1 MISRIEEERPGVY
14 EPQVVAHAISFLC
27 GLILIFLG
35 FCRLGW
41 LIEFIPYPPINAF
54 VTAASITIISTQLP
68 TCLGIKS
75 INTREA
81 PYKVYINTLKG
92 LPNAQLDASIGI
104 SSIILLF
111 AIQQFCCKMEARQ
124 PKKKQMWGMLSSL
137 RLTFTVLLY
146 TFISWLVHRTA
157 AEGREKF
164 RIVGHIEK
172 GFSHAGAPKMDT
184 ELWSLIAGELPAIL
198 IILIVEHIAIAK
210 NFGREYGYTVIPS
223 QEILAQGFANLLSP
237 FVGGYV
243 CTGSFGASAVLTK
256 AGVKTPLAGLFSAMI
271 LILAL
276 YVLTSVFY
284 YIPNAALAGL
294 IIHAT
299 WNLVT
304 PPHKLYK
311 FWQYSPFE
319 FLIWVIGV
327 VLAIFID
334 LETSIYV
341 GIALSFALLLIRM
354 ARTPATSHGR
364 TRVRRIIRDY
374 DTNTGTSI
382 HSELSHS
389 ASTRYTSESEKH
401 IFLPIPT
408 STSTPTAHNPTL
420 KVEPVYPGIF
430 IYRFA
435 QPLNYTNQAHHTAH
449 LLSHIYA
456 HTRRTDASSA
466 IPPHHRLWSDA
477 PTALTHDSTSKPF
490 LRAVVLDFSTV
501 DVIDVTTVQGL
512 IDMRETLAR
521 YAAPSAV
528 GWHFAGVRNR
538 WTRRALVSA
547 GFGRPDLRGVKMGG
561 WCPAYVVGVDG
572 SAEVRSG
579 SETTLGSGVC
589 AGVGIKGGSEKGGN
603 LGRMEAV
610 YGVDRP
616 FFHAE
621 LGDAVDAAV
630 RDARREDDMGGRGEC
645 IGCEVGG
652 EV

>member
-1 MISRIEEERPGVY
+1 MISRIEEQRPGVY

-68 TCLGIKS
+68 TCLGIKG

-81 PYKVYINTLKG
+81 PYKVYVNTLKG
-92 LPNAQLDASIGI
+92 LPNTQLDASIGI
-104 SSIILLF
+104 SSIVLLF
-111 AIQQFCCKMEARQ
+111 AIQQFCSKMEARQ

-137 RLTFTVLLY
+137 RLTFTVLMY
-146 TFISWLVHRTA
+146 TFISWLVHRTV
-157 AEGREKF
+157 AEGHEKF

-172 GFSHAGAPKMDT
+172 GFSHAAVPEMDT
-184 ELWSLIAGELPAIL
+184 ELWSLVAGELPAIL

-256 AGVKTPLAGLFSAMI
+256 AGVKTPLAGLFSAMV

-319 FLIWVIGV
+319 FFIWVIGV
-327 VLAIFID
+327 VLAIFTN

-354 ARTPATSHGR
+354 ARTPATLQGHIK
-364 TRVRRIIRDY
+364 VRHIVRHHK
-374 DTNTGTSI
+374 DTDSFITSG
-382 HSELSHS
+382 SSHS
-389 ASTRYTSESEKH
+389 HLSPYAPEKDLYLPLPSASQR
-401 IFLPIPT
+401 
-408 STSTPTAHNPTL
+408 PTAHNPSL
-420 KVEPVYPGIF
+420 KVEPPPPGIF
-430 IYRFA
+430 IYHFPHA
-435 QPLNYTNQAHHTAH
+435 LNYTNISHQTSH

-456 HTRRTDASSA
+456 HTQPPATSVI
-466 IPPHHRLWSDA
+466 IPPHHHLWSHA
-477 PTALTHDSTSKPF
+477 PVPKTKDSGTKPP
-490 LRAVVLDFSTV
+490 LHAIVLDFSTT
-501 DVIDVTTVQGL
+501 DMIDVTTVQGL
-512 IDMRETLAR
+512 IDMREELR
-521 YAAPSAV
+521 NYAAPGVVQWYFV
-528 GWHFAGVRNR
+528 GVANR
-538 WTRRALVSA
+538 WTRRALDRA
-547 GFGRPDLRGVKMGG
+547 GFGRPESGIGNAWG
-561 WCPAYVVGVDG
+561 SYVVGEADANNGEG
-572 SAEVRSG
+572 SCM
-579 SETTLGSGVC
+579 SETTLGNDREHEV
-589 AGVGIKGGSEKGGN
+589 EKGMGK
-603 LGRMEAV
+603 RTEAV
-610 YGVDRP
+610 FGVNRP
-616 FFHAE
+616 FFFAE
-621 LGDAVDAAV
+621 IGDAVDAAV
-630 RDARREDDMGGRGEC
+630 EHARWEDGSRRERC
-645 IGCEVGG
+645 IAASAS
-652 EV
+652 